1 MNKWDERF
9 MNLAYTFASYSKDP
23 STKVGAVIAK
33 DNILVSAG
41 YNGFPKEE
49 QDDERLFIREEKY
62 KITRHAERNAIDN
75 TYSNLD
81 DCILYVTHHPCEDCM
96 EYIATNNIKKI
107 VVGESMPVHWN
118 NSCRNAN
125 QKAQKHDIK
134 VYYYDQ
140 L

>member
-1 MNKWDERF
+1 MNKWNERF
-9 MNLAYTFASYSKDP
+9 MSLAYIFASYSKDP
-23 STKVGAVIAK
+23 STKVGAIIAK
-33 DNILVSAG
+33 GNILVSAG

-49 QDDERLFIREEKY
+49 HDDERLFVREEKY

-81 DCILYVTHHPCEDCM
+81 ECTLYVTHHPCEDCM

-107 VVGESMPVHWN
+107 VVGESMPEHWN
-118 NSCRNAN
+118 DSCKTAS
-125 QKAQKHDIK
+125 QKAQEYGIEV
-134 VYYYDQ
+134 VYYEQ